1 MAYHGKKFAKN
12 LEFDPNAFQDLSW
25 WIQNDKNM
33 AIKIIKLI
41 EDIVRNPEEGL
52 GKPEKL
58 KYELSG
64 CWSRRINKEHR
75 IVYQI
80 FPEKIKILACKFHYK
95 EMY

>member
-1 MAYHGKKFAKN
+1 

-64 CWSRRINKEHR
+64 CWSRRINKENR

-95 EMY
+95 KID